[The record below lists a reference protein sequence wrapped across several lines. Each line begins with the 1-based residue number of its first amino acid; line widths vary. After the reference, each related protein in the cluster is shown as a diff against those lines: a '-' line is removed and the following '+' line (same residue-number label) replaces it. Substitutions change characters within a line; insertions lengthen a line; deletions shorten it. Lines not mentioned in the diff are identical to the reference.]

1 MKKQKLNT
9 TVNED
14 YKDVLKDAVLIAVE
28 VHQWGN
34 TKKIPPEKLRKITG
48 KKLSKWVH
56 TNKGL
61 IDKEALTEINSRI
74 SAFRNIF
81 KAYSLPFPITA
92 IHLIPLPLLE
102 ECCEKADVAIDDIL
116 EARESFASEYQDYIK
131 LAKEE
136 LGEELFDPNDYP
148 DEIKNRFS
156 ASYRIIKLEVPG
168 ELAKVNPALYKA
180 EMQKFKQTMIDTK
193 SECILFLRE
202 AFLKELKAVIA
213 SLTGET
219 EDGESKRIRS
229 ETTEKME
236 KFFEYFQ
243 TMDIFKDEEF
253 FKIIKDT
260 KNIMV
265 GITSKDLRE
274 SDKLREMIT
283 KEMQKVA
290 KVAEE
295 NIVELKRSII
305 L

>member
-1 MKKQKLNT
+1 MKQKLNT
-9 TVNED
+9 NEE
-14 YKDVLKDAVLIAVE
+14 YKNVLSEAVLIAVE

-61 IDKEALTEINSRI
+61 IDKEALADINSRI

-92 IHLIPLPLLE
+92 INVVPVTLLE
-102 ECCEKADVAIDDIL
+102 ECVEKADIAIDDIL
-116 EARESFASEYQDYIK
+116 EAREEFANEYKHYIK
-131 LAKEE
+131 LAKDE

-148 DEIKNRFS
+148 EDIKSRFS
-156 ASYRIIKLEVPG
+156 ASYRIVKLDVPG
-168 ELAKVNPALYKA
+168 ELAKVNPALYKS
-180 EMQKFKQTMIDTK
+180 EMQKFKQTMIETK
-193 SECILFLRE
+193 NECVLFLRE
-202 AFLKELKAVIA
+202 AFLKEIKSVIE

-219 EDGESKRIRS
+219 EDGEQKRIRS

-236 KFFEYFQ
+236 KFMEYFQ
-243 TMDIFKDEEF
+243 TRDIFKDEEF
-253 FKIIKDT
+253 SKLIKDT
-260 KNIMV
+260 RNIMV

-283 KEMQKVA
+283 KEMKKVA

-295 NIVELKRSII
+295 NIIKYKRSII